1 MALTFRVPGLVPDM
15 LESRTSAH
23 QAEVLVTWHACH
35 YISSLVQPAMQKK
48 Q

>member
-1 MALTFRVPGLVPDM
+1 MAFTFRVPGLVPDM

-23 QAEVLVTWHACH
+23 QAEALGTWHACH